1 MCKCVHGIFHSVF
14 SFSWSILESEAGSKT
29 NFEPAT
35 NKCQIDALL
44 EKEQQQQQQH
54 TQFAKTSSKRLTT
67 SIGRITGLISSSNTG
82 QIWAQMQLL
91 PPETN
96 LQNCISKVEQS
107 GMLCLFQSAQEREEI
122 MTRSGKG
129 FPERD
134 TYRNREVHT
143 RS

>member
-1 MCKCVHGIFHSVF
+1 
-14 SFSWSILESEAGSKT
+14 
-29 NFEPAT
+29 
-35 NKCQIDALL
+35 
-44 EKEQQQQQQH
+44 
-54 TQFAKTSSKRLTT
+54 
-67 SIGRITGLISSSNTG
+67 
-82 QIWAQMQLL
+82 
-91 PPETN
+91 

-122 MTRSGKG
+122 MTRSSKG